1 MMKKTDEIVSD
12 HYVPDVQ
19 DLGWGVDDSG
29 EGAPEERAGE
39 EHLHIADGSDLD
51 GDVLV
56 LEQGK
61 AVQIR

>member
-1 MMKKTDEIVSD
+1 MMKKTDEIVSG
-12 HYVPDVQ
+12 HYVSDIQ
-19 DLGWGVDDSG
+19 DLRWRADDGGV
-29 EGAPEERAGE
+29 GAPEERAGE
-39 EHLHIADGSDLD
+39 EHLHIADGADLD

>member
-1 MMKKTDEIVSD
+1 MMKKTDEIVSG

-29 EGAPEERAGE
+29 VGAPEKRAGE
-39 EHLHIADGSDLD
+39 EHLHIADGADLD